1 MGLQASGGQ
10 KQYGAGNG
18 GVMRSAAVLPVLL
31 VLGLVPAIAQE
42 TPEKRVDALFA
53 KWNKPGSAGAV
64 VAVVKDGKVV
74 LRRAYGAA
82 DIGLGV
88 PNKTD
93 TLFQSA
99 SVTKQFTAAAIY
111 LLAQRGKLSLKD
123 NVRRF
128 IPELHDFGSPITVMD
143 LLRHTSGLRDIANL
157 QVDAGFTLDDAMTQK
172 QALELIFGQR
182 ELNFRPGSDFNYS
195 NSNYVLLA
203 LMIERLS
210 GESYPDFLRR
220 HIFAPLG
227 MTRTS
232 VQQDFGSIVKGAAY
246 SYAPNEKGGWHF
258 MPCNISYWG
267 AKGVFTTVDDM
278 ARWDGNFD
286 SGRVGGKALMA
297 ALADKPRP
305 VTMPSG
311 YKLGYASGLV
321 VTTYRGQKMVWHDGN
336 DAAYDIMFARFPE
349 QKLSVIVLGN
359 AGNLGAHGM
368 TQRIADIFLDPRLPP
383 PEKFTRRP
391 EPPTPPKL
399 TPQAARAAGYAGTY
413 YSEEMHVV
421 YRIVVEKNAVMLHHP
436 RMAFELRSRGRDRLV
451 ASAPIGTLTFQRD
464 AKGAITGLRMDSD
477 DGRNRNMR
485 FVRLAR

>member
-1 MGLQASGGQ
+1 MKIASF
-10 KQYGAGNG
+10 
-18 GVMRSAAVLPVLL
+18 LPALL
-31 VLGLVPAIAQE
+31 ILGLIPAMAQDASRK
-42 TPEKRVDALFA
+42 TPEQRVDALFA

-64 VAVVKDGKVV
+64 AAVVKDGKVV

-93 TLFQSA
+93 TLFQIG
-99 SVTKQFTAAAIY
+99 SVTKQFTAAAIH
-111 LLAQRGKLSLKD
+111 LLVQQGKLAFKD
-123 NVRRF
+123 NVRRV
-128 IPELHDFGSPITVMD
+128 IPELHDFGTPITVMD

-157 QVDAGFTLDDAMTQK
+157 QVDAGFTLDDTMTQE
-172 QALELIFGQR
+172 QALKLIFAQR

-220 HIFAPLG
+220 YIFAPLG

-232 VQQDFGSIVKGAAY
+232 VQKDFGSVVKGAAY
-246 SYAPNEKGGWHF
+246 SYAPNEKGVWRF
-258 MPCNISYWG
+258 APCNISYWG
-267 AKGVFTTVDDM
+267 AKGIFTTVDDM
-278 ARWDGNFD
+278 ARWDANFG

-305 VTMPSG
+305 VTMRSG
-311 YKLGYASGLV
+311 YRLGYASGLV
-321 VTTYRGQKMVWHDGN
+321 TTIYRGQKMVWHDGY
-336 DAAYDIMFARFPE
+336 DAAFDTMFARFPD

-359 AGNLGAHGM
+359 AGNLGAHGLM
-368 TQRIADIFLDPRLPP
+368 LRIADIFLDPRLPP
-383 PEKFTRRP
+383 PEKFKPRP
-391 EPPTPPKL
+391 DAPKPAKL
-399 TPQAARAAGYAGTY
+399 TPQAARAAGYEGAY
-413 YSEEMHVV
+413 YSDEMNVV
-421 YRIVVEKNAVMLHHP
+421 YRIVIEKDAVMLHHP
-436 RMAFELRSRGRDRLV
+436 RMAFELRSSGRDRLV
-451 ASAPIGTLTFQRD
+451 ASAPIGALSFQRD

>member
-1 MGLQASGGQ
+1 
-10 KQYGAGNG
+10 
-18 GVMRSAAVLPVLL
+18 MRSAAFLPVLL
-31 VLGLVPAIAQE
+31 ILGLAPASAQE

-53 KWNKPGSAGAV
+53 KWSKPGSAGAA
-64 VAVVKDGKVV
+64 VAVIKDGKVV

-88 PNKTD
+88 PNRVD
-93 TLFQSA
+93 TVFPLQSA
-99 SVTKQFTAAAIY
+99 AKQFTATAIY

-123 NVRRF
+123 NVRRV

-157 QVDAGFTLDDAMTQK
+157 QVDAGLKLADTMSQDE
-172 QALELIFGQR
+172 ALKLIFAQR

-227 MTRTS
+227 MTHTS
-232 VQQDFGSIVKGAAY
+232 VQQDYRSIVPNAANSYVPDDKGVWFF
-246 SYAPNEKGGWHF
+246 APAN
-258 MPCNISYWG
+258 NSIWG
-267 AKGVFTTVDDM
+267 AKGIFTTVDDM
-278 ARWDGNFD
+278 ARWDANFD

-297 ALADKPRP
+297 ALADKPRA

-311 YKLGYASGLV
+311 YRLGYASGLV
-321 VTTYRGQKMVWHDGN
+321 VTTYRSQKMVWHDGN
-336 DAAYDIMFARFPE
+336 DAAYDVMFARFPG

-368 TQRIADIFLDPRLPP
+368 SQRIADIFLDSRLPP
-383 PEKFTRRP
+383 PEKFKRRP
-391 EPPTPPKL
+391 QPPEPPKL
-399 TPQAARAAGYAGTY
+399 TPEAARTAGYAGAY
-413 YSEEMHVV
+413 YSEEMNVV
-421 YRIVVEKNAVMLHHP
+421 YRIAIEKGAVMLHHP
-436 RMAFELRSRGRDRLV
+436 RMAFALRSSGRDRLV
-451 ASAPIGTLTFQRD
+451 ASAPIGALVFQRD